1 MLLGFAIVD
10 PGEHSRLDA
19 LRLAGREAAVIML
32 GVVCFLVVAGAVEG
46 LFSPIVSPP
55 VLKFA
60 VAALLAAGFLAYILL
75 PGRKR

>member
-1 MLLGFAIVD
+1 
-10 PGEHSRLDA
+10 
-19 LRLAGREAAVIML
+19 ML

-75 PGRKR
+75 PARNR